1 MQHADVVNTF
11 SRRTLR
17 IAIIEP
23 FIGRIRVGR
32 RARAVGSSRQNE
44 WINRSTGGRGAVIYE
59 HTRPRSAGKEE
70 SSWRCILRAPGIY
83 NVAPFVC
90 PVNYSRSKLSGNE
103 VPGSSPGPSSLVSTS
118 PFPPPLPLILA
129 LFFPVSASL
138 SGTLRGTPLS
148 SRLDTLQVERAREP
162 INPPGP

>member
-103 VPGSSPGPSSLVSTS
+103 VPGSSLGPSSLVSTS
-118 PFPPPLPLILA
+118 PFPLPP
-129 LFFPVSASL
+129 SSL
-138 SGTLRGTPLS
+138 SSSLSPLLFLGPCEALRSPPVGHPP
-148 SRLDTLQVERAREP
+148 VERAREP